1 MDTMTYAS
9 VAVLPWSIA
18 QDRTRPVRAEVE
30 YIRLDLS
37 MIKRWRP
44 SAGRFLEKPSLRRV
58 WRKGSANRRL
68 VKREGVFVLDDL
80 NVGNM
85 TKVPKALWRNPA
97 RAWHRRRV

>member
-44 SAGRFLEKPSLRRV
+44 SDRGGQVFGEAFAKAGLEK
-58 WRKGSANRRL
+58 
-68 VKREGVFVLDDL
+68 GVSKSS
-80 NVGNM
+80 
-85 TKVPKALWRNPA
+85 TR
-97 RAWHRRRV
+97 